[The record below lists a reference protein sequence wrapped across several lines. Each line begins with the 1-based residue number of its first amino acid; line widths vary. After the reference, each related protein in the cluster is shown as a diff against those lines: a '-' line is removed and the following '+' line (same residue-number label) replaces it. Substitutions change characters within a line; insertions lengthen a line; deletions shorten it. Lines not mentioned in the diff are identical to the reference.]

1 MIDPIARFR
10 RWYALAEEAGVA
22 QHDAMALA
30 TSDRRGRPS
39 VRLVLLKRADRRGFV
54 FYTNARSRKGREIAA
69 NPRVAAVFYWHQT
82 GRQVRIEGRVVEV
95 SRVEA
100 DAYWATRPRES
111 NLGAVLSEQSAP
123 MASARAFLAAYR
135 AIERSFRG
143 RPVPRPRHWTGFR
156 IVPSSIEFWTRGDYR
171 LHHRE
176 LFTRT
181 RAGWRRTLLQP

>member
-1 MIDPIARFR
+1 MEDPIARFR
-10 RWYALAEEAGVA
+10 RWYAEAEEEGVA

-39 VRLVLLKRADRRGFV
+39 VRLVLLKQADRRGFV
-54 FYTNARSRKGREIAA
+54 FYTNARSRKGGEIAT
-69 NPRVAAVFYWHQT
+69 NPHVAAVFYWHQT
-82 GRQVRIEGRVVEV
+82 GRQVRIEGSVDEV
-95 SRVEA
+95 AREEA

-123 MASARAFLAAYR
+123 MSSTRAFLAAYR
-135 AIERSFRG
+135 ALERSLRG
-143 RPVPRPRHWTGFR
+143 GPVPRPRHWTGFR

-171 LHHRE
+171 LHRRE
-176 LFTRT
+176 LFTRM